1 MHFLSRLSPLLR
13 KEGLDILSQACIA
26 QSGLGGVGGEAF
38 QALVRMGVR
47 RFKLAE
53 NGLFDPSDMNR

>member
-1 MHFLSRLSPLLR
+1 MDFLSRLSPLLR

-38 QALVRMGVR
+38 
-47 RFKLAE
+47 
-53 NGLFDPSDMNR
+53 